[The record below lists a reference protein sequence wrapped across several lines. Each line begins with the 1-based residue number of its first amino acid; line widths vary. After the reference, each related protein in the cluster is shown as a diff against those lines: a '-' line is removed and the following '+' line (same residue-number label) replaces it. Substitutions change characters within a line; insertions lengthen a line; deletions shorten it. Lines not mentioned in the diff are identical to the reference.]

1 MSFFNAT
8 KCGCYSS
15 LHFLED
21 NPWIYVQGDSAFCWA
36 TTVTDCSP
44 LALLFKSLWERS
56 YIDTLKKNLFWC
68 CLSVKMS
75 PDTTAKMLGHR
86 KTICFSVCMYP
97 MYPNMYHRC
106 RLSLHQDN
114 LPPSILLVQMS
125 LSFISGHIMPI
136 NYISKFVGLIIL
148 GNLCS

>member
-1 MSFFNAT
+1 MCFVSLGCLCHGSVTKLIPRTLSPHLCTCSNREAQKNLPSSQVSFLNAT
-8 KCGCYSS
+8 KCSCYYS

-21 NPWIYVQGDSAFCWA
+21 NPWIYVQGDSAFCLA

-75 PDTTAKMLGHR
+75 PDTTTKMLGHR
-86 KTICFSVCMYP
+86 KTAKP
-97 MYPNMYHRC
+97 
-106 RLSLHQDN
+106 
-114 LPPSILLVQMS
+114 
-125 LSFISGHIMPI
+125 
-136 NYISKFVGLIIL
+136 
-148 GNLCS
+148 

>member
-1 MSFFNAT
+1 MSFFNTT

-21 NPWIYVQGDSAFCWA
+21 NPWIYVQGDSAFCLA

-68 CLSVKMS
+68 CLSVKNVS
-75 PDTTAKMLGHR
+75 GYHSQDARPQKNSQTLICIIGAAFPSTKTTFLRPTCLFKCH
-86 KTICFSVCMYP
+86 S
-97 MYPNMYHRC
+97 H
-106 RLSLHQDN
+106 LSQGTQCPSTTFLN
-114 LPPSILLVQMS
+114 LWA
-125 LSFISGHIMPI
+125 
-136 NYISKFVGLIIL
+136 
-148 GNLCS
+148 